1 MTFHL
6 MCVYIIFSSVSV
18 AEWQTFGKLLPTRLT
33 ICSLSIF
40 TICNIVFFFVLI
52 LRAEFMF

>member
-33 ICSLSIF
+33 VCSLSIF
-40 TICNIVFFFVLI
+40 TICNFVFFRFDF
-52 LRAEFMF
+52 EG

>member
-6 MCVYIIFSSVSV
+6 MCVYIIFSSVLV

-33 ICSLSIF
+33 ICPLSIF
-40 TICNIVFFFVLI
+40 TICNIVFFF
-52 LRAEFMF
+52 RFDFEG